1 MKTMLVVL
9 AVLLGVGLLA
19 GVFAAFG
26 PPDLYAKSESPEF
39 CASCHVMESQYEAW
53 FHSAHRGIKCVDC
66 HLPNDSLARH
76 LTWKS
81 VDGLKD
87 WLAFHTGRIGDDTR
101 LSGRGA
107 GFVQENC
114 LRCHQETMA
123 RVNEDRQCWFCHR
136 RLSHKLTGSVAQVSN
151 P

>member
-1 MKTMLVVL
+1 MKKIVVIVL
-9 AVLLGVGLLA
+9 VLLGVGLLA

-39 CASCHVMESQYEAW
+39 CVSCHVMEPQYEAW

-66 HLPNDSLARH
+66 HLPNDALARH
-76 LTWKS
+76 LTWKTL
-81 VDGLKD
+81 DGMKD
-87 WLAFHTGRIGDDTR
+87 WVAFHTGRVSDDIR
-101 LSGRGA
+101 LSTRGA

-123 RVNEDRQCWFCHR
+123 KVNEDRQCWSCHR
-136 RLSHKLTGSVAQVSN
+136 RFSHKLTGAVAGVQN